1 MSRALVV
8 YFSRTGTT
16 KAVAQQIARE
26 LGADVELIAE
36 EGSRAGILGWLRSAY
51 EATFGK
57 TRAIHAPLCDPT
69 NYDLV
74 VLGTPTWN
82 AAPCT
87 PLLSYVRMNRNAL
100 PRVAF
105 FCTFDGR
112 GGDSVFAKL
121 REEIGREPIAVL
133 GLPRTQVETGLAHA
147 KIVSF
152 AGLLERDDNGQR
164 TDFSRA
170 RSSLRPRSTATAER
184 IASVAA
190 KG

>member
-1 MSRALVV
+1 MRALVV

-16 KAVAQQIARE
+16 KAVAQQLARE
-26 LGADVELIAE
+26 LGADIEMITE
-36 EGSRAGILGWLRSAY
+36 RTSRSGWLGWLKSGY

-57 TRAIHAPLCDPT
+57 TGAIHAPLCDPSS
-69 NYDLV
+69 YDLV

-87 PLLSYVRMNRNAL
+87 PLLSYVRMLRNAL
-100 PRVAF
+100 PKVAF
-105 FCTFDGR
+105 FCTFDGH

-121 REEIGREPIAVL
+121 RAETGREPVAVL
-133 GLPRTQVETGLAHA
+133 GLPRNQVETGLAHA

-164 TDFSRA
+164 TDFTRA
-170 RSSLRPRSTATAER
+170 RSSLRPRAKSADSITPF
-184 IASVAA
+184 AA
-190 KG
+190 KS